1 MHMVKIAPSLLSADF
16 SRLAEEAA
24 SVSSAD
30 WLHFDIMDGHF
41 VPTLTFGPVVMKALR
56 DKSKLFFDAHLMVR
70 TPERHMM
77 SFVDAGA
84 DLITVH
90 AEASTHLHRYLN
102 EIRDNGIKAGVSIN
116 PGTSEK
122 SLEPVLLDADVVLVM
137 SVNPGWS
144 GQKFIPS
151 TLPKI
156 RWLRENFDGIIEV
169 DGGITPENAKE
180 VVGAGADVLV
190 AGSAIFK
197 EQDRAAAIAALRA
210 ACE

>member
-1 MHMVKIAPSLLSADF
+1 MVKIAPSLLSADF
-16 SRLAEEAA
+16 SKLAEEVA

-41 VPTLTFGPVVMKALR
+41 VPTLTFGPIVMKALR
-56 DKSKLFFDAHLMVR
+56 EKSKLFFDAHLMVR
-70 TPERHMM
+70 TPERHIR

-90 AEASTHLHRYLN
+90 AEASTHLHRYLHT
-102 EIRDNGIKAGVSIN
+102 IRDYGIKAGVSIN

-122 SLEPVLLDADVVLVM
+122 LLEPVLSDADVILVM

-156 RWLRENFDGIIEV
+156 RWLRNNFSGIIEV

-180 VVGAGADVLV
+180 AVTAGADVLV
-190 AGSAIFK
+190 AGSAVFK
-197 EQDRAAAIAALRA
+197 RPDRTAAIAALRA

>member
-1 MHMVKIAPSLLSADF
+1 MVKIAPSLLSADF

-24 SVSSAD
+24 SVASAD

-41 VPTLTFGPVVMKALR
+41 VPTLTFGPLVVKALR
-56 DKSKLFFDAHLMVR
+56 DKSSLFFDAHLMVR
-70 TPERHMM
+70 TPERHIR
-77 SFVDAGA
+77 SFADAGA

-102 EIRDNGIKAGVSIN
+102 EIQDNGIKAGVSIN

-122 SLEPVLLDADVVLVM
+122 SLEPVLSDADVGLVM
-137 SVNPGWS
+137 GGNPGWG

-151 TLPKI
+151 TIPQGP
-156 RWLRENFDGIIEV
+156 WLRENFSGIIEV
-169 DGGITPENAKE
+169 GGGITPENASQAVK
-180 VVGAGADVLV
+180 AGVDVLV

-197 EQDRAAAIAALRA
+197 KQDRADARAALRS
-210 ACE
+210 ACD